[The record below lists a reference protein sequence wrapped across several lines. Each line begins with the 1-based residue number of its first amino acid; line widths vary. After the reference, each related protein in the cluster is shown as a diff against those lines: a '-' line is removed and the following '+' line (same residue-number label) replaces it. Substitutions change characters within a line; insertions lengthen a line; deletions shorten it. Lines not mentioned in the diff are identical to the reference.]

1 MVRSIS
7 FHLTSTLF
15 FFIITSTF
23 SNTFSVRLV
32 ENKVQLLRVERDR
45 TRRNYY
51 RFIKVIHALPAPA
64 PISHQT
70 NKALNY
76 FNGVVAKMV
85 LIDSMFEFDLG
96 DIDFQSFHRDNSF
109 WVALQAA
116 RISNFN
122 NTKLLQRFLLA
133 APSRY

>member
-1 MVRSIS
+1 MNFAITLIMVITAKKIGPPFCHHSYCDV
-7 FHLTSTLF
+7 TL
-15 FFIITSTF
+15 IR
-23 SNTFSVRLV
+23 N
-32 ENKVQLLRVERDR
+32 LR
-45 TRRNYY
+45 
-51 RFIKVIHALPAPA
+51 
-64 PISHQT
+64 
-70 NKALNY
+70 
-76 FNGVVAKMV
+76 V